1 MPSQRVLIKKNHR
14 KMKQLNLNNTDYQ
27 YLEHSFKEWLE
38 ALGYARSTAYYL
50 PNHIREFLAY
60 LEGKKVNHIELATRQ
75 HINNYLETLS
85 KRPNKR
91 QSGGISVAYINKHMQ
106 ALKNFSVFLRES
118 RQIILPVELTAGK
131 PLEKTIKVL
140 TKKEIERLYNLCGN
154 DSFGQRDQAMLD
166 ICYGCGLRR
175 EEAAQLEVK
184 DLLLTKKLLLVR
196 KAKNQRQRYVP
207 VNMQITENLNT
218 YLKQGRKA
226 LLSPKNLKENA
237 FFISKEGKRLS
248 SQSLALRL
256 RKLTKKA
263 GLENV
268 GLHTLRHTIATHLLQ
283 SGMPLEDISM
293 FLGHQS
299 LESTQIYTHLSA

>member
-140 TKKEIERLYNLCGN
+140 LNIIGSIPGIFTKSIPQTY
-154 DSFGQRDQAMLD
+154 
-166 ICYGCGLRR
+166 
-175 EEAAQLEVK
+175 
-184 DLLLTKKLLLVR
+184 KK
-196 KAKNQRQRYVP
+196 
-207 VNMQITENLNT
+207 I
-218 YLKQGRKA
+218 
-226 LLSPKNLKENA
+226 
-237 FFISKEGKRLS
+237 
-248 SQSLALRL
+248 
-256 RKLTKKA
+256 
-263 GLENV
+263 
-268 GLHTLRHTIATHLLQ
+268 
-283 SGMPLEDISM
+283 
-293 FLGHQS
+293 
-299 LESTQIYTHLSA
+299 